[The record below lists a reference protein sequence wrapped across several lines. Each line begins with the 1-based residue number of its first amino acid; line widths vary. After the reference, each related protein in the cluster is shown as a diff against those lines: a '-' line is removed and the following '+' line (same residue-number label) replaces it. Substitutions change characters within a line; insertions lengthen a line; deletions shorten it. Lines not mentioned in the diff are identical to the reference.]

1 MQAVAVRQPTE
12 LEAQRLELL
21 KSYNPHDHL
30 ATWTAFDKRSN
41 RTQTVIYYPAAWR
54 LYELSLR
61 YPNAN
66 FSSDIIHMDAEK
78 DFVIVRARLYLGND
92 YNLSE
97 KRAEAHKQGRLTE
110 LDRVETKAKARAARD
125 FGIGTEHAL
134 DMDDLENATIQ
145 QVNPVN
151 SVNVVEAETPRLPA
165 PKTVQNG
172 HSVEQASA
180 QNTAQTRQNGQQPVS
195 KDARGSS
202 DIESVKSRLNALYM
216 KAQEAGQIEK
226 GLGKQEGAAA
236 FLKWASEVLGANV
249 VNVGQLTTTR
259 IETLEAFLSTKD
271 AA

>member
-92 YNLSE
+92 YNASE

-134 DMDDLENATIQ
+134 DMDDLESATIQ

-151 SVNVVEAETPRLPA
+151 SVNIVEAETPRLPA

-172 HSVEQASA
+172 QQQEHTSDHKASNSKVISQPSQSVVEASEGHA
-180 QNTAQTRQNGQQPVS
+180 TDQQRSAIASMAKALGVGVELAS
-195 KDARGSS
+195 DATFEDAR
-202 DIESVKSRLNALYM
+202 VKIVELQQQMRQRR
-216 KAQEAGQIEK
+216 KA
-226 GLGKQEGAAA
+226 
-236 FLKWASEVLGANV
+236 S
-249 VNVGQLTTTR
+249 
-259 IETLEAFLSTKD
+259 
-271 AA
+271 